1 MLTHLHIVYSSFCT
15 TAAELLIE
23 TEMVRLTK
31 PKMFTIWPFTEKVC
45 THNINVYKSIK
56 NKQEYQ
62 KIYYYTE
69 HENICYNI
77 INNRKKME
85 TTIQELLNNLK
96 TSWEWS
102 LVEVWLLLIEIMM
115 PQFAGMS
122 LKE

>member
-15 TAAELLIE
+15 TSAELLIE

-45 THNINVYKSIK
+45 THNIHVYKSIQ
-56 NKQEYQ
+56 NKQECQ

-77 INNRKKME
+77 INNRKKWKK
-85 TTIQELLNNLK
+85 LYRNY
-96 TSWEWS
+96 
-102 LVEVWLLLIEIMM
+102 
-115 PQFAGMS
+115 
-122 LKE
+122 